1 MHHDRPGRNK
11 AILSGGSAKKPLRLK
26 AFRRNLLFPGLMRDL
41 GLSGHPEKRFLI
53 RVGCEPHHFHYL
65 PGKPLIQKFS
75 VFTQIL
81 AAPNFQYLEEKFGIT
96 SCSRNLSG
104 RECYNRDDEF

>member
-11 AILSGGSAKKPLRLK
+11 TILSGGSAKKPLRLK

-65 PGKPLIQKFS
+65 PEKPLIQKFS

-96 SCSRNLSG
+96 SCSRNISG